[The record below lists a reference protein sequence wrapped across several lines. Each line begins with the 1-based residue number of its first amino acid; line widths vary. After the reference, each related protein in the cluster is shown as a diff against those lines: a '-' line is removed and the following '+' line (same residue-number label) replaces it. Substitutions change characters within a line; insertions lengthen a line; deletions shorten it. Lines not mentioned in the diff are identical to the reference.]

1 MQRRF
6 YNSIRRIIR
15 QRQAP
20 HQAMATQLTMV
31 VAVGQARKTFAQVQ
45 AGLTHMIHKAVLQH
59 GVEYCQPGR
68 SHQRIT
74 VVSTFQLA
82 HVEAT
87 GFAPCQQRCEGHPAA
102 QAFAEGDDVGT
113 YAVLLLSEQGA
124 ATAHAGLYFVEN
136 QQDPQFTAQTLN
148 AFEVMLGRRNDAR
161 FALDRFEQDGDGLRI
176 GLNRDLRFTDAD
188 RQENIRRAS
197 ELAAL
202 LVENGQIVILAMIAP
217 LVELREVFAQRLG
230 EDYRD
235 VWCSASLA
243 VCEQRDPK
251 GHYARARRGDLAGF
265 TGVSAPYQPPTQASL
280 VLDTGAQTVEACLD
294 RLLTWLGECSVLPH
308 A

>member
-1 MQRRF
+1 MLRRSDVLAPSASVSRTQREVR
-6 YNSIRRIIR
+6 NGHRGAAIL
-15 QRQAP
+15 
-20 HQAMATQLTMV
+20 LT
-31 VAVGQARKTFAQVQ
+31 
-45 AGLTHMIHKAVLQH
+45 GL
-59 GVEYCQPGR
+59 
-68 SHQRIT
+68 
-74 VVSTFQLA
+74 
-82 HVEAT
+82 
-87 GFAPCQQRCEGHPAA
+87 PAA
-102 QAFAEGDDVGT
+102 GKSTLAQALHAELFGRGLQSV
-113 YAVLLLSEQGA
+113 VL
-124 ATAHAGLYFVEN
+124 
-136 QQDPQFTAQTLN
+136 
-148 AFEVMLGRRNDAR
+148 
-161 FALDRFEQDGDGLRI
+161 DGDGLRI

-294 RLLTWLGECSVLPH
+294 RLLTWLGECAVLPRT
-308 A
+308 